1 MPLAFLYPLFK
12 QKKEG
17 VNINHSGSLFNPQ
30 GSLVTS
36 ILFDIFFKN
45 LFILII
51 GAKLDETIYK
61 SSASTQTL
69 LKILERE
76 S

>member
-1 MPLAFLYPLFK
+1 MSLAFLYPLFK

-17 VNINHSGSLFNPQ
+17 VKINHSGSLFNPQ
-30 GSLVTS
+30 GSLVTF
-36 ILFDIFFKN
+36 IPFDIFFKN
-45 LFILII
+45 LFILTI